1 MSNNHQALFYSKIDN
16 QRVQCH
22 LCPHQCIINE
32 GNSGFCRVR
41 DNINGTLYA
50 VSYGRISGL
59 NSDPVEK
66 KPLFHFHPGQQ
77 ILSVGGY
84 GCNFRCPFCQ
94 NHSISQM
101 AVNDFPEQISYS
113 PQQII
118 DLYYLEK
125 NSCGIAFTY
134 NEPIVN
140 FEFVYDTA
148 QLAFE
153 QKIPFVL
160 VTNGFINP
168 APFAQLLP
176 FVSAMNIDLKA
187 FADDFYRKYTG
198 GRVAPI
204 LETIKTAY
212 QNKIHIE
219 LTLLVIPTLNDKLGE
234 FKLMVEW
241 ISNNLGVDV
250 PLHLTRYFPRFKLAL
265 QPTPMETLTEMY
277 SLAKDKLNH
286 VYLGNVNLNEYQKT
300 QCPNCYSTLVERN
313 GYQIKLGNITA
324 EGDCFFC
331 GASSNIIL

>member
-176 FVSAMNIDLKA
+176 FFSAMNIDLKA
-187 FADDFYRKYTG
+187 FADDFTVNTPAEELLPFWKPSKQHTR
-198 GRVAPI
+198 
-204 LETIKTAY
+204 IK
-212 QNKIHIE
+212 
-219 LTLLVIPTLNDKLGE
+219 
-234 FKLMVEW
+234 
-241 ISNNLGVDV
+241 
-250 PLHLTRYFPRFKLAL
+250 
-265 QPTPMETLTEMY
+265 
-277 SLAKDKLNH
+277 
-286 VYLGNVNLNEYQKT
+286 
-300 QCPNCYSTLVERN
+300 ST
-313 GYQIKLGNITA
+313 
-324 EGDCFFC
+324 
-331 GASSNIIL
+331 

>member
-1 MSNNHQALFYSKIDN
+1 
-16 QRVQCH
+16 
-22 LCPHQCIINE
+22 
-32 GNSGFCRVR
+32 
-41 DNINGTLYA
+41 
-50 VSYGRISGL
+50 
-59 NSDPVEK
+59 
-66 KPLFHFHPGQQ
+66 
-77 ILSVGGY
+77 
-84 GCNFRCPFCQ
+84 
-94 NHSISQM
+94 
-101 AVNDFPEQISYS
+101 
-113 PQQII
+113 
-118 DLYYLEK
+118 
-125 NSCGIAFTY
+125 
-134 NEPIVN
+134 
-140 FEFVYDTA
+140 
-148 QLAFE
+148 
-153 QKIPFVL
+153 
-160 VTNGFINP
+160 
-168 APFAQLLP
+168 
-176 FVSAMNIDLKA
+176 
-187 FADDFYRKYTG
+187 
-198 GRVAPI
+198 